1 MVILMSISAR
11 TPQVTVDGQI
21 TTIPAS
27 QKPLTACQSQEKNKS
42 NKRTSQKMQVHCAG
56 QCPVEPTKVC

>member
-11 TPQVTVDGQI
+11 TPQVSADGQI

-27 QKPLTACQSQEKNKS
+27 QKPLTAYQSQEQNKS
-42 NKRTSQKMQVHCAG
+42 NNKRAKPQVHCAG
-56 QCPVEPTKVC
+56 QCPAELTKVR